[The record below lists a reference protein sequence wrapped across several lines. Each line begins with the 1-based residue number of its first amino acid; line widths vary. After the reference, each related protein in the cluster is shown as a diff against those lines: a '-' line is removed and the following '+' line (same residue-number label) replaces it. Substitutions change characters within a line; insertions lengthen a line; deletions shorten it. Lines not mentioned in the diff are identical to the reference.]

1 MWRLALPLV
10 ALLATPEKH
19 HDWAMQRA
27 GTSWRSTFA
36 ASCLGGHSRTL
47 AHLALLDPGAFRALE
62 ILVGALTFSWLN
74 RRRNS
79 RIVGV
84 VEDYAIAAAALIGTF
99 VGGGSLDSLIAGA
112 VLGFFACLSGAL
124 ALMRRRKV
132 APGPH

>member
-1 MWRLALPLV
+1 MRR
-10 ALLATPEKH
+10 ALLHETPEP
-19 HDWAMQRA
+19 RA
-27 GTSWRSTFA
+27 CWRPAADSGVST
-36 ASCLGGHSRTL
+36 LV
-47 AHLALLDPGAFRALE
+47 HLALLDPGAFRALE

-132 APGPH
+132 APGPN